1 MWTDKIFI
9 FGDEF
14 VSIYEKFKTDPF
26 LGIYPTDTFT
36 HLHEDLCIK
45 IFSIALLVVK
55 KNRNNQHVHQQ
66 KLNFRTSLQWNT
78 MQLLRRMRYAMMRND
93 FHNILMEKNPKFH
106 SSIYVLSVV
115 LGVGDTKMN
124 SGVISFLVSP
134 SHGPYHEKDHGVPF
148 VGNSK

>member
-45 IFSIALLVVK
+45 DIQYSIIGSK
-55 KNRNNQHVHQQ
+55 
-66 KLNFRTSLQWNT
+66 
-78 MQLLRRMRYAMMRND
+78 
-93 FHNILMEKNPKFH
+93 EK
-106 SSIYVLSVV
+106 
-115 LGVGDTKMN
+115 
-124 SGVISFLVSP
+124 
-134 SHGPYHEKDHGVPF
+134 
-148 VGNSK
+148 